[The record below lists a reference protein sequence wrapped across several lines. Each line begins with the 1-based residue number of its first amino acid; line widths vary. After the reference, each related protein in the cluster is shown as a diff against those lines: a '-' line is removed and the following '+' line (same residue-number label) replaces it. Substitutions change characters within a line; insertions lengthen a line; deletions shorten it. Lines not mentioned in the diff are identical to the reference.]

1 METEAGNPSLK
12 CKSSQ
17 VIKLIVQVTGHYHSV
32 SLRQIVDADTF
43 LKHSLQRTAGRSSR
57 LEKSWLSRIF
67 GFKKISNPMFVEID
81 RIEIHP
87 DYTGENLL

>member
-32 SLRQIVDADTF
+32 SLRQIVDADTY
-43 LKHSLQRTAGRSSR
+43 LKTFTAENSR
-57 LEKSWLSRIF
+57 PQ
-67 GFKKISNPMFVEID
+67 FKAGEILAVQ
-81 RIEIHP
+81 
-87 DYTGENLL
+87 NLWVQKD